1 MDDMAASGIGWK
13 DMEQLTELE
22 NAVFQ
27 LRMGFGHADRCVDW
41 AVERLRLDQEG
52 DDLEV
57 VLLASARGRDEALA
71 LAEVI
76 IARYRGAQRLDEQF
90 LAGKYIV
97 ELRAAYLAGRESAS
111 SLDAI
116 LTRLYPALAYPDWLV
131 MLSRNCEYATD
142 VPNFGQ
148 PFEDEF
154 HYIASLWA
162 QAGNLAAF
170 ERAYRRQTSNEH
182 DIR

>member
-1 MDDMAASGIGWK
+1 MAVSGIGWK

-27 LRMGFGHADRCVDW
+27 LRMGFGPADRCVDW

-52 DDLEV
+52 DDLDV
-57 VLLASARGRDEALA
+57 VLLASARGCDEVLA
-71 LAEVI
+71 LADVI

-97 ELRAAYLAGRESAS
+97 ELRAAYLAGRESVS

-116 LTRLYPALAYPDWLV
+116 FTRLYPALAYPDWLT
-131 MLSRNCEYATD
+131 MLSRNCEYAID
-142 VPNFGQ
+142 VPDFEQ

-162 QAGNLAAF
+162 QAEDLAAF
-170 ERAYRRQTSNEH
+170 EGEYCRQISNGH
-182 DIR
+182 AIR

>member
-1 MDDMAASGIGWK
+1 
-13 DMEQLTELE
+13 MEQLTELE
-22 NAVFQ
+22 QACFQ
-27 LRMGFGHADRCVDW
+27 LRHADGQPDRCVDW

-57 VLLASARGRDEALA
+57 VLLASARGRDEVLPLA
-71 LAEVI
+71 DVI
-76 IARYRGAQRLDEQF
+76 IARYRGAQRRDQQF

-97 ELRAAYLAGRESAS
+97 ELHLAYLQRLESVS

-116 LTRLYPALAYPDWLV
+116 FTRLYPALAYPDWLT
-131 MLSRNCEYATD
+131 MLSRNCEYAID
-142 VPNFGQ
+142 VPDFEQ

-162 QAGNLAAF
+162 QAEDLAAF
-170 ERAYRRQTSNEH
+170 EREYSRQTSNVH
-182 DIR
+182 DIK

>member
-1 MDDMAASGIGWK
+1 MSKMK

-22 NAVFQ
+22 IAVFQ
-27 LRMGFGHADRCVDW
+27 LDMGFAPAERCVDW

-57 VLLASARGRDEALA
+57 VLLASARGRDEVLPLA
-71 LAEVI
+71 DVI
-76 IARYRGAQRLDEQF
+76 IARYRGAQRLDQQF

-97 ELRAAYLAGRESAS
+97 ELRAAYLAGRESVS

-116 LTRLYPALAYPDWLV
+116 FTRLYPALDYPDWLV

-142 VPNFGQ
+142 VPNFEQ

-162 QAGNLAAF
+162 QAENLAAF
-170 ERAYRRQTSNEH
+170 ERAYSRQTSNGH
-182 DIR
+182 DIK

>member
-1 MDDMAASGIGWK
+1 MNDMQ
-13 DMEQLTELE
+13 QLTELE
-22 NAVFQ
+22 IAVFQ
-27 LRMGFGHADRCVDW
+27 LRMGFAPADRCVDW

-57 VLLASARGRDEALA
+57 VLLASARGVDEALP
-71 LAEVI
+71 LADVI
-76 IARYRGAQRLDEQF
+76 IERYRGAQRLDQQF

-97 ELRAAYLAGRESAS
+97 ELRAAYLAGRESVS

-116 LTRLYPALAYPDWLV
+116 LTCLYPAFDYPDWLV

-142 VPNFGQ
+142 VADFEQ

-154 HYIASLWA
+154 RYIASLWA
-162 QAGNLAAF
+162 QAESLAAF
-170 ERAYRRQTSNEH
+170 DREYSRQTSNGH

>member
-1 MDDMAASGIGWK
+1 MAVSGIGWK

-27 LRMGFGHADRCVDW
+27 LRMGFGQAGRCVDW

-52 DDLEV
+52 DDLDV
-57 VLLASARGRDEALA
+57 VLLASARGRDEVLA
-71 LAEVI
+71 LADVI

-97 ELRAAYLAGRESAS
+97 ELRAAYLAGRESVS

-116 LTRLYPALAYPDWLV
+116 FTRLYPALDYPDWLT
-131 MLSRNCEYATD
+131 MLSRNCEYAID
-142 VPNFGQ
+142 VPDFEQ

-154 HYIASLWA
+154 HYITSLWA
-162 QAGNLAAF
+162 QAEDLAAF
-170 ERAYRRQTSNEH
+170 EREYSRETSNRH
-182 DIR
+182 DVMRG